1 MKKYSEVINKI
12 KKKINF
18 SKSIV
23 ISSHLRPDGDSIGSG
38 LALKLMFN
46 KLNKSADFIN
56 KDNTPFPFMNLP
68 GADEIIIGQIPSSKY
83 DLVILLECSEIDR
96 SGQENIS
103 NSFII
108 NVDHH
113 TINGKY
119 GNINWIDEKA
129 SALGEMIFYLAK
141 SLRVEIDQKIA
152 TNLYGAIASDTGF
165 FRFSNTTP
173 ESLEICS
180 YLAKKGVNPHSV
192 SNMLIDNN
200 TYQRIKLQG
209 LVLSTLNLEENGK
222 LAHITMFKKFL
233 DELHLKEVDTEE
245 IISLV
250 RSIRGVEIVLFFKE
264 ISHNN
269 FRISIRS
276 KGDINSGK
284 LAENFGGGGHY
295 HAAGFSLS
303 GKYEDVVKCA
313 IKEIKTRI
321 NF

>member
-1 MKKYSEVINKI
+1 MKKHSEIIEKI
-12 KKKINF
+12 KKKINS
-18 SKSIV
+18 SKAIV

-38 LALKLMFN
+38 LALKSIFN
-46 KLNKSADFIN
+46 KLNKPADFIN
-56 KDNTPFPFMNLP
+56 KDNTPFPFVNLP
-68 GADEIIIGQIPSSKY
+68 GTKEIIIGQIPPSKY

-96 SGQENIS
+96 SGQENIAQ
-103 NSFII
+103 NFII
-108 NVDHH
+108 NMDHH

-119 GNINWIDEKA
+119 GNINWVDENV

-141 SLRVEIDQKIA
+141 SLKVEIDKNIA

-173 ESLEICS
+173 EALEICS
-180 YLAKKGVNPHSV
+180 YLAKKGVNPHAISK
-192 SNMLIDNN
+192 MLIDNN

-209 LVLSTLNLEENGK
+209 LVLSTLNLEEDGK

-233 DELHLKEVDTEE
+233 DELKLKEVDTEE

-264 ISHNN
+264 ISPNN

-284 LAENFGGGGHY
+284 IAENFGGGGHF

-303 GKYEDVVKCA
+303 GYYEDVVKRA